1 MTLRE
6 CLIEALILTPYSR
19 DEFTDAYGEAET
31 MVERARKLVIRATMG
46 FGSAGATKG
55 TTGFRLDTKRG
66 SATAQHLWARMPE
79 NLAAVGQRFEGV
91 GRES

>member
-6 CLIEALILTPYSR
+6 CLIEALILTPTR

-46 FGSAGATKG
+46 FGSAGATKEQLVFG
-55 TTGFRLDTKRG
+55 WIPNAVRQQLNTFGQGCLKTW
-66 SATAQHLWARMPE
+66 QQ
-79 NLAAVGQRFEGV
+79 LASDSRAFW
-91 GRES
+91 